1 MNIVTKVVIAI
12 VSILL
17 VLVGTGWV
25 GLQMKPKP
33 FPAYPEQTQALNT
46 VDLPADLPAPV
57 ARYYKTIIGDRIPVI
72 ESAVISGRGKLR
84 VFGLRFPARFRFT
97 HIAGQG
103 YRHYIEATVFGY
115 PVMKVNEWYLDG
127 KARMELPV
135 GVIENEPKIDMA
147 ANLALW
153 GESIWL
159 PSILVTDPRVR
170 WEAIDDTTARL
181 VVPFDFAQ
189 GRPFGEEED
198 TFTVTFDPQTGL
210 IHEMEA
216 MRYKEATDEA
226 KTPWHN
232 EPLGWQ
238 TFHGIEIPSPA
249 ALIWLDEGT
258 PWSVWTIE
266 DVVYNVDVSEYI
278 KARGH

>member
-1 MNIVTKVVIAI
+1 MNLVVKVVITLI
-12 VSILL
+12 GILV
-17 VLVGTGWV
+17 VLAVTGWL
-25 GLQMKPKP
+25 GLQVQPKP
-33 FPAYPEQTQALNT
+33 FPAYPEQTPALNT
-46 VDLPADLPAPV
+46 VELPADLPAPV
-57 ARYYKTIIGDRIPVI
+57 ARYYETIVGNRIPVI

-103 YRHYIEATVFGY
+103 YRHYIEATIFGY

-135 GVIENEPKIDMA
+135 GVIENEPKVDMA
-147 ANLALW
+147 ANLGLW
-153 GESIWL
+153 AESVWL
-159 PSILVTDPRVR
+159 PSIFITDPRVR

-181 VVPFDFAQ
+181 VVPFGD
-189 GRPFGEEED
+189 EED
-198 TFTVTFDPQTGL
+198 TFTVMFDPETGL
-210 IHEMEA
+210 MRTMEA

-226 KTPWHN
+226 KIPWRN

-238 TFHGIEIPSPA
+238 IFHGVMIPSPA
-249 ALIWLDEGT
+249 ATTWLDEGT
-258 PWSVWTIE
+258 PWAVWTIE

-278 KARGH
+278 RARGVKDE

>member
-1 MNIVTKVVIAI
+1 MNLVVKVVITLI
-12 VSILL
+12 GLL
-17 VLVGTGWV
+17 AVLVAIGWL
-25 GLQMKPKP
+25 GLQVQPKP
-33 FPAYPEQTQALNT
+33 FPAYPEQTPALNT
-46 VDLPADLPAPV
+46 VELPADLPAPV
-57 ARYYKTIIGDRIPVI
+57 ARYYETIIGDQIPVI

-97 HIAGQG
+97 YIAGQG
-103 YRHYIEATVFGY
+103 YRHYIEATIFGY

-127 KARMELPV
+127 QARMELPV

-153 GESIWL
+153 GESVFWL

-170 WEAIDDTTARL
+170 WEAIDDTNARL
-181 VVPFDFAQ
+181 VIPFED
-189 GRPFGEEED
+189 GED
-198 TFTVTFDPQTGL
+198 TFTITFDPQTGL
-210 IHEMEA
+210 IRAMEA
-216 MRYKEATDEA
+216 MRYREATDEA
-226 KTPWHN
+226 KIPWRN

-238 TFHGIEIPSPA
+238 TFQGIEIPSPA
-249 ALIWLDEGT
+249 ATTWLDEGT

-278 KARGH
+278 KAKGYQEGAK